1 MPAAPN
7 IDDLL
12 RLKVVIENPAA
23 RLASLL
29 LALSQLEAFG
39 TLDLELLAATKIG
52 RSLAELANSSREAFL
67 TSKAQ
72 KLVQDW
78 RANFRKRKAES
89 ESSES
94 DSGRNSPPKNIDIND
109 PGHDAAQ
116 RPRKQKCSVEVD
128 SCAAAEVKESRKQ
141 PDVKLSMKSKGE
153 ETSTVSEEQRRRVR
167 SSLAAVL
174 GDALAGDVEEALHRS
189 LSSGSYVAQA
199 RSVLFNLKDPKNKY
213 FKKLVLSSSIRPADL
228 PFLTAEQMSSE
239 EKHEQRALIRKLSLE
254 EVQADWDRRHA
265 TIGEGMFTCPN
276 CQSKKTSYQQ
286 LQSGLGLDE
295 PMTTYV
301 SCFECG
307 NRWKFDDV
315 GASADADG

>member
-12 RLKVVIENPAA
+12 RLKAIIENPTA
-23 RLASLL
+23 RIASLL

-52 RSLAELANSSREAFL
+52 RSLAELASSSREAFV

-72 KLVQDW
+72 KLVQEW
-78 RANFRKRKAES
+78 RANFRKRKADS
-89 ESSES
+89 EPSEAK
-94 DSGRNSPPKNIDIND
+94 DNRNSPPKNIEIDK
-109 PGHDAAQ
+109 PGHNAEQ
-116 RPRKQKCSVEVD
+116 RPRKQKRSEVD
-128 SCAAAEVKESRKQ
+128 SPAAAEENDPRKHL
-141 PDVKLSMKSKGE
+141 DVKLSIKSKGE
-153 ETSTVSEEQRRRVR
+153 ETTTVSEEQRRRVH
-167 SSLAAVL
+167 SSLSAVL
-174 GDALAGDVEEALHRS
+174 GNALAGNVEAALHRS
-189 LSSGSYVAQA
+189 LGNGSYVAQA
-199 RSVLFNLKDPKNKY
+199 RSILFNLKDPKNQY
-213 FKKLVLSSSIRPADL
+213 FKKLVLSGSIRPADL
-228 PFLTAEQMSSE
+228 PFLTSEQMSSE
-239 EKHEQRALIRKLSLE
+239 EKHEQRTLIRKLSLE
-254 EVQADWDRRHA
+254 EVQADWERRHA

-276 CQSKKTSYQQ
+276 CQSRKTSYQQ